1 MKTSS
6 IISAAIGALIGSGV
20 ACAVALK
27 QQRDQGAKE
36 DSEHKL
42 TEQAY
47 RIMLDDFP
55 HFLSQFQTF
64 SEEEI
69 YQHQEN
75 ITRIYAL
82 YSDRL
87 LSPLYRMIHLYHCE
101 QYEEYT
107 EEEVRTYLD
116 TMQNLLEIAET
127 TYGFSLSEL
136 DDFKSFAEHPI
147 PID

>member
-1 MKTSS
+1 
-6 IISAAIGALIGSGV
+6 
-20 ACAVALK
+20 
-27 QQRDQGAKE
+27 
-36 DSEHKL
+36 
-42 TEQAY
+42 
-47 RIMLDDFP
+47 MLDEFP
-55 HFLSQFQTF
+55 NFLSQFQTF

-87 LSPLYRMIHLYHCE
+87 LSPLYRMIHLYHRE
-101 QYEEYT
+101 QYGEYT

-136 DDFKSFAEHPI
+136 EDIKNCHPESFAEHLTPVN
-147 PID
+147 